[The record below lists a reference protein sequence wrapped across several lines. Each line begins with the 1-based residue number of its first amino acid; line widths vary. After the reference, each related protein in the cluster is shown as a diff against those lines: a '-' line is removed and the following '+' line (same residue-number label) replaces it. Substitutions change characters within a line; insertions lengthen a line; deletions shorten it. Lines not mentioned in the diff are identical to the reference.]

1 MALPQLACQAS
12 FERFLRTCA
21 SQVKRQHE
29 TEFIDM
35 LQQVRYGEN
44 LDNVLRVLAEH
55 CSTELSD
62 VDGVDITR
70 RLTSTTSSGW
80 TTRFLRCPRRCSR
93 PLTAAHVRRWGTAHF
108 SPL

>member
-44 LDNVLRVLAEH
+44 LDNVLRFLAEH

-62 VDGVDITR
+62 ENGVDITR
-70 RLTSTTSSGW
+70 IYATNEPADKHNQQRLDDT
-80 TTRFLRCPRRCSR
+80 LPEM
-93 PLTAAHVRRWGTAHF
+93 PAATM
-108 SPL
+108 